1 MYKTRKRYDREMSSE
16 QDTLTETTT
25 HADVMRCVVDENGE
39 VIFTSPALSWH
50 LGSNTSEVL
59 SRPINKVIQV
69 IAGDY
74 RVPSNVLD
82 IKSGFYETALQ
93 RTGRDPLIVQSRVDN
108 IRLPDGRRY
117 IVFWVD
123 PDQSVIN
130 NAEGE
135 FFDMTVGYEST
146 AIELASIASKF
157 VSKKQTDRDA
167 AQTLAQEASNLVMP
181 SLGHVSQDDGE
192 LRHFLNLSN
201 DLLAVY
207 RRDGSFV
214 RVNYAFNRVLGY
226 TDDDLRQIPFI
237 DLIHPEEREF
247 VCVEMNKLVV
257 VNDDEE
263 KRIDFQARARCKDG
277 GYRWIEW
284 IQKSIGGHIYII
296 GSDITDR
303 KQHEAELHHQEKQLS
318 EAQKIGKMGHWY
330 WVVKDSHID
339 WSDNLFHIFGVEKG
353 VFEPSLENIKD
364 LMYPEDAKQIVRCF
378 RKAIREG
385 KDCVLEFRIRNR
397 TGDARY
403 IYCEGRCKTDER
415 SGKVKAL
422 FGIMQDITERKC
434 HERALNEAK
443 EAAETAYA
451 SKTRFLANMSHE
463 LRTPLNAVIGFSEMM
478 QQQLLGPVGNDRY
491 LDYIGGIHESG
502 EHLLNLINDILD
514 MSKIEVGKYELEIEE
529 FNLSK
534 LVQLAVHM
542 METRAHDGNVRLI
555 ADNVPENLT
564 IRADRRAIMQI
575 LLNLLSNAVK
585 FTEDDGEVEITCR
598 KGEEIVLISVRDT
611 GFGIPEDK
619 LKLVTL
625 PFEQVSSAM
634 TRDHEG
640 SGLGLAITK
649 DLVDLHNGTLT
660 LKSKVDEGTTATV
673 LLPQNF

>member
-1 MYKTRKRYDREMSSE
+1 MDLQ
-16 QDTLTETTT
+16 QDTVTQNAT
-25 HADVMRCVVDENGE
+25 HADVMRCVVDDSGE
-39 VIFTSPALSWH
+39 VIFSSPALSWQ
-50 LGSNTSEVL
+50 LGSSTSEVL
-59 SRPINKVIQV
+59 SRPIGKIIQV
-69 IAGDY
+69 IAGDFP
-74 RVPSNVLD
+74 VPTK
-82 IKSGFYETALQ
+82 ITEIHSGFYETALQ
-93 RTGRDPLIVQSRVDN
+93 RKGRDPLIVQSRVDN
-108 IRLPDGRRY
+108 IVLPDGRRY

-123 PDQSVIN
+123 PDQSIEAMSEPVQSIGAFEN
-130 NAEGE
+130 
-135 FFDMTVGYEST
+135 T
-146 AIELASIASKF
+146 AFELANIASKF
-157 VSKKQTDRDA
+157 VLKKGGKNKPVAEDDVE
-167 AQTLAQEASNLVMP
+167 EAVKLVMP
-181 SLGHVSQDDGE
+181 RLGHVSQDDGE

-207 RRDGSFV
+207 RSDGSFV

-226 TDDDLRQIPFI
+226 TDEDLRQIPYI
-237 DLIHPEEREF
+237 DLIHPEDREY
-247 VCVEMNKLVV
+247 VCVEMNKLMVV
-257 VNDDEE
+257 RENEE
-263 KRIDFQARARCKDG
+263 KRVDFQARARCKDG

-303 KQHEAELHHQEKQLS
+303 KQHEAELLHQEKQLS

-339 WSDNLFHIFGVEKG
+339 WSDNLFEMFGVKKG
-353 VFEPSLENIKD
+353 EFEPSLENIKE
-364 LMYPEDAKQIVRCF
+364 LMYPEDAQQILKCF
-378 RKAIREG
+378 RKAILEG
-385 KDCVLEFRIRNR
+385 KDCVLEFRIRCGE

-403 IYCEGRCKTDER
+403 IYCEGRCKTDAR

-434 HERALNEAK
+434 HEKALNEAK
-443 EAAETAYA
+443 DAAETAYA

-478 QQQLLGPVGNDRY
+478 QQQLLGPIGNERY
-491 LDYIGGIHESG
+491 LEYIGGIRESG

-514 MSKIEVGKYELEIEE
+514 MSKIEVGKYELELEE

-542 METRAHDGNVRLI
+542 METRAHHGNVGLI
-555 ADNVPENLT
+555 ADNVPENMT
-564 IRADRRAIMQI
+564 IKADRRAVMQI
-575 LLNLLSNAVK
+575 LLNLMSNAVK
-585 FTEDDGEVEITCR
+585 FTEDDGEVEITC
-598 KGEEIVLISVRDT
+598 KQGEQIVLISVRDT
-611 GFGIPEDK
+611 GFGIPEEK

-649 DLVDLHNGTLT
+649 DLVELHNGTLT
-660 LKSKVDEGTTATV
+660 LKSEVGKGTTATV